1 MTNYKYADQLYAI
14 DTEGLEDD
22 LNDARET
29 LEEAEENLT
38 SFEEEIG
45 DGIVYAQYSGTVTEL
60 AYAAGDT
67 LTNDATAVTFT
78 DSDNVTMTVL
88 VSQDD
93 IAQIS
98 VGGDA
103 DIALTAYEE
112 EIFSGEVASVSAS
125 AVSGSSTVNY
135 EVSVRF
141 TGDTSAVYSG
151 MTGDVTFAVR
161 SETDT
166 LYIPNRAVYQNGTD
180 SMVKVLAEDG
190 SIRETEIETGFSNGT
205 VVAVES
211 GLEQGQTV
219 IIESKV
225 SE

>member
-1 MTNYKYADQLYAI
+1 
-14 DTEGLEDD
+14 
-22 LNDARET
+22 
-29 LEEAEENLT
+29 
-38 SFEEEIG
+38 
-45 DGIVYAQYSGTVTEL
+45 
-60 AYAAGDT
+60 
-67 LTNDATAVTFT
+67 
-78 DSDNVTMTVL
+78 
-88 VSQDD
+88 
-93 IAQIS
+93 
-98 VGGDA
+98 
-103 DIALTAYEE
+103 
-112 EIFSGEVASVSAS
+112 
-125 AVSGSSTVNY
+125 
-135 EVSVRF
+135 
-141 TGDTSAVYSG
+141 

-180 SMVKVLAEDG
+180 SMVKVLVEDG